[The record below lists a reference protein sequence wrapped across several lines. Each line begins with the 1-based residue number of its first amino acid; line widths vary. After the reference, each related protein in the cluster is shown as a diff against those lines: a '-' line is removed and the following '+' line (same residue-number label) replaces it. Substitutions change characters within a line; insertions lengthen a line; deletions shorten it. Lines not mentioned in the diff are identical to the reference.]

1 MMSTKKN
8 TPGKSG
14 PTPEY
19 VDCIIFSILKEEK
32 DLFIDFLRK
41 KGFFDREVCETN
53 ACGHSGLSA
62 EKLSFIDKN
71 RKIRTCVVCSLARNE
86 NIKEMGNA
94 AAYKLLYIISRFYK
108 SGFYINIGVVGAFGA
123 KVKLGEVFLVSQN
136 VCVTKKD
143 SNGTF
148 SQSTAEINRSIV
160 QSVFDKINA
169 AGHEELLR
177 QISKNIKARLDAVK
191 ADREIST
198 LLAGGE
204 IALTE
209 GTVKCGTCIT
219 FPHVLKNKAELLS
232 DKSLDTLK
240 EWDIVDMEAYYFADW
255 FSLMKRIDSRHCFPK
270 SELLIVKSP
279 SDTCEE
285 ALKHKLK
292 RLRKVAMGNISEYVA
307 AYLSEIHE
315 FTDGKTRRTMTCEE
329 YLRSKCDKK
338 HLPRLS
344 RAASDT
350 TDYDTLFSLIAETN
364 SPSGSPFSISQLAK
378 DMADIHRALIITGGP
393 GKGENI
399 LLALIYE
406 CCASP
411 KLYIDFNKLDRERCG
426 VETICKCLLHL
437 FESASGNYVLFLAN
451 LDSVV
456 KKKDDGKKKD
466 DEKKDADG
474 QNDVEKVLNILDSCK
489 DKFTFCITYNTNQ
502 DKTDCQFITEIK
514 QKINANKEVVEITLN
529 NICSY
534 NEDKVAS
541 YVNCY
546 ASLFLADKTEAEKS
560 CFIENCRH
568 VISVEDA
575 LKKEIKHIDWQLMQL
590 FGHFDKMFMKAEHL
604 NIYEIISEYCAGH
617 RLNEVVAEAMQ
628 RENIDRKY
636 FGELECNVYC
646 RAFVYARYLY
656 QILLDLEKNIT
667 LLNRSDFYLSDFID
681 YFMHHLL
688 SGSAEKERICRTLL
702 KHIDEVDNNIRH
714 ELLYL
719 LSKNL
724 SGDNA
729 VSGEVKSVVRQRI
742 DQINLNDIGT
752 DEEGCMKIIQYRTY
766 ALRLKDSGNAE
777 YLQLF
782 VEKMKTDKRFRLV
795 NLAFF
800 LNYYSQ
806 KEFTYAE
813 VVGMSKEMKG
823 KISGVMLHNA
833 LYKLRRILREGM
845 NAGDAE
851 VRMYYYTLKSLVDV
865 AVRTGLGDKI
875 DRAACAG
882 WMQELDVMFEEDV
895 AS

>member
-255 FSLMKRIDSRHCFPK
+255 FSLMKRIDSKHCFPK

-378 DMADIHRALIITGGP
+378 DMADIHRALIIIGGP

-456 KKKDDGKKKD
+456 KKKEDDKKKD

-628 RENIDRKY
+628 RGNIDRKY

-656 QILLDLEKNIT
+656 QILLDLEKNIS

-752 DEEGCMKIIQYRTY
+752 DEEDCMKIIQYRTY

-782 VEKMKTDKRFRLV
+782 VEKMKTDKRFRRV

-882 WMQELDVMFEEDV
+882 WMQELDVMFEEDA

>member
-1 MMSTKKN
+1 M
-8 TPGKSG
+8 
-14 PTPEY
+14 
-19 VDCIIFSILKEEK
+19 
-32 DLFIDFLRK
+32 
-41 KGFFDREVCETN
+41 
-53 ACGHSGLSA
+53 
-62 EKLSFIDKN
+62 
-71 RKIRTCVVCSLARNE
+71 
-86 NIKEMGNA
+86 
-94 AAYKLLYIISRFYK
+94 
-108 SGFYINIGVVGAFGA
+108 
-123 KVKLGEVFLVSQN
+123 
-136 VCVTKKD
+136 
-143 SNGTF
+143 
-148 SQSTAEINRSIV
+148 
-160 QSVFDKINA
+160 
-169 AGHEELLR
+169 
-177 QISKNIKARLDAVK
+177 
-191 ADREIST
+191 
-198 LLAGGE
+198 
-204 IALTE
+204 
-209 GTVKCGTCIT
+209 
-219 FPHVLKNKAELLS
+219 
-232 DKSLDTLK
+232 
-240 EWDIVDMEAYYFADW
+240 
-255 FSLMKRIDSRHCFPK
+255 
-270 SELLIVKSP
+270 
-279 SDTCEE
+279 
-285 ALKHKLK
+285 
-292 RLRKVAMGNISEYVA
+292 
-307 AYLSEIHE
+307 
-315 FTDGKTRRTMTCEE
+315 
-329 YLRSKCDKK
+329 
-338 HLPRLS
+338 
-344 RAASDT
+344 
-350 TDYDTLFSLIAETN
+350 
-364 SPSGSPFSISQLAK
+364 
-378 DMADIHRALIITGGP
+378 
-393 GKGENI
+393 
-399 LLALIYE
+399 
-406 CCASP
+406 
-411 KLYIDFNKLDRERCG
+411 
-426 VETICKCLLHL
+426 
-437 FESASGNYVLFLAN
+437 
-451 LDSVV
+451 V

-656 QILLDLEKNIT
+656 QILLDLEKNIS

-782 VEKMKTDKRFRLV
+782 VEKMKTDKRFRRV

>member
-32 DLFIDFLRK
+32 DLFIDSLRE

-209 GTVKCGTCIT
+209 GIVKCGRCIT

-240 EWDIVDMEAYYFADW
+240 DWDIVDMEAYYFADW
-255 FSLMKRIDSRHCFPK
+255 FDLMKKIDPRHCFPK
-270 SELLIVKSP
+270 SDLLIVKSP

-285 ALKHKLK
+285 TLKHKLGK
-292 RLRKVAMGNISEYVA
+292 LRKVAMGNISEYVA
-307 AYLSEIHE
+307 AYLSEIHK
-315 FTDGKTRRTMTCEE
+315 FTDGKTRKAMTCEE

-338 HLPRLS
+338 HLPHLS

-437 FESASGNYVLFLAN
+437 FESAFGNYVLFLAN
-451 LDSVV
+451 LDSVA
-456 KKKDDGKKKD
+456 KKKDDD
-466 DEKKDADG
+466 KKDADG

-628 RENIDRKY
+628 RGNIDRKY

-656 QILLDLEKNIT
+656 QILLDLEKNIS
-667 LLNRSDFYLSDFID
+667 LLNLSDFYLSDFID

-782 VEKMKTDKRFRLV
+782 VEKMKTDKRFRRV

-865 AVRTGLGDKI
+865 AVRTGLSDKI

-882 WMQELDVMFEEDV
+882 WLRELDVMFEED
-895 AS
+895 ATS